1 MNRRASDKCPR
12 CFECPT
18 KEGHDS
24 CLGTL
29 MRLMNACC
37 GHGDDAGAYVQFL
50 DGSCVR
56 NRDAITIINI
66 LKKGKVDE

>member
-12 CFECPT
+12 CFELPT

-29 MRLMNACC
+29 NHVMNACC
-37 GHGDDAGAYVQFL
+37 GHGKDGEAYVQFL

-56 NRDAITIINI
+56 GDDARIIINV
-66 LKKGKVDE
+66 LRG